1 LKKYFSAAIFA
12 AILLSISASAWC
24 DSPVLYQDPET
35 GQVFTKPAEGRV
47 PVDLS
52 TLTQAPA
59 AQAAPAPE
67 AAAAPAGDYSS
78 QAFKDAVTNAI
89 GEKESNTFPK
99 VKIGGLFYGEY
110 YYDFEKHNT
119 TADPTPTNA
128 AHRDPRDAFTLNRG
142 YINVLADMSPEIS
155 ARATSD
161 ITRDSSGNWEY
172 RLKYGYL
179 DFHNFLGFYPSLE
192 VKMGQAQTA
201 FLDYEENLWE
211 YRVIDPMIMDKEG
224 FMQSADLGVFLKGKI
239 PAGYGDYQVDVI
251 NGEGY
256 HAAEANKYK
265 SVEGRLTVTPIP
277 QWDMTKGLQFTAFVN
292 EGKKDYEHKMDRYVG
307 FIGYKYQNDIF
318 LGCEYDI
325 TRGTDPY
332 ITTTA
337 LGLPAGQFNAHGHG
351 ISGLAWV
358 RIPFLQPVR
367 ILGRFDKFD
376 HNDKTTDSTLHR
388 WYYGASYDVSK
399 NVMFVLDDET
409 TDLDNHLI
417 AAGLKK
423 ENLMKVDVQWSF

>member
-1 LKKYFSAAIFA
+1 MKKFLSATIFA

-78 QAFKDAVTNAI
+78 QAFKDAVTNAV
-89 GEKESNTFPK
+89 GEKASNTFPK

-110 YYDFEKHNT
+110 FYDFEKHNT
-119 TADPTPTNA
+119 TLDNG
-128 AHRDPRDAFTLNRG
+128 HQDPRNKFTLNRG
-142 YINVLADMSPEIS
+142 YINVNADMSPDIS

-161 ITRDSSGNWEY
+161 ITRASDGSWEF

-179 DFHNFLGFYPSLE
+179 DFHNFIDFYPSFE
-192 VKMGQAQTA
+192 VKMGQYQTA
-201 FLDYEENLWE
+201 WLDYEEGLWE
-211 YRVIDPMIMDKEG
+211 YRVIDPMLIEKEG
-224 FMQSADLGVFLKGKI
+224 FFNSADLGVGLKGKI
-239 PAGYGDYQVDVI
+239 PAGYGDWQVDVI

-256 HAAEANKYK
+256 HADEANKYK
-265 SVEGRLTVTPIP
+265 TVQGRLTVCPLP
-277 QWDMTKGLQFTAFVN
+277 QWDVTKGLQLSAFYST
-292 EGKKDYEHKMDRYVG
+292 GKADSLHRRVREIG
-307 FIGYKYQNDIF
+307 FVGYKYQDDFFIA
-318 LGCEYDI
+318 GEYDI
-325 TRGTDPY
+325 TRGKDPY

-337 LGLPAGQFNAHGHG
+337 LGIPSGVQNVEGHG
-351 ISGLAWV
+351 LSALAWV
-358 RIPFLQPVR
+358 RMPFLKPVR
-367 ILGRFDKFD
+367 ILGRYDKFD
-376 HNDKTTDSTLHR
+376 HNDDTTDSTLNR
-388 WYYGASYDVSK
+388 WYYGVSYDVSK

-409 TDLDNHLI
+409 TTLDNHLI

-423 ENLMKVDVQWSF
+423 ENLMKVDVQWQF